1 MGTLKKY
8 MILKENHLVNI
19 YGGGAEH
26 IGTNLLT
33 LRITSGV
40 TKYEIAEELHVDPT
54 SITRYENGSRVP
66 DIDTLI
72 KFSKLFK
79 TSVENIIYE

>member
-1 MGTLKKY
+1 MDNLKHYITLKRSY
-8 MILKENHLVNI
+8 LINI

-26 IGTNLLT
+26 IGLNLLT

-40 TKYEIAEELHVDPT
+40 TKYDIAEEIHVDPI
-54 SITRYENGSRVP
+54 SITRYENGSRIP

-72 KFSKLFK
+72 RFSELFK
-79 TSVENIIYE
+79 TSIENIIYK

>member
-1 MGTLKKY
+1 MNNLKNCMTLKSNY
-8 MILKENHLVNI
+8 LGNI

-26 IGTNLLT
+26 IGLNLLT

-40 TKYEIAEELHVDPT
+40 TKYELAEELHVDPI
-54 SITRYENGSRVP
+54 SITRYENGSRTP

-72 KFSKLFK
+72 RFSELFK
-79 TSVENIIYE
+79 TSIENIIYE